1 MESLITLPLS
11 LQQPALRAKSP
22 AVKDDFLP
30 VCYHIAEP
38 GKVGSQIEVLYKRF
52 DGFTKH
58 SSVNMLNL
66 NAKIF
71 R

>member
-1 MESLITLPLS
+1 M
-11 LQQPALRAKSP
+11 
-22 AVKDDFLP
+22 
-30 VCYHIAEP
+30 
-38 GKVGSQIEVLYKRF
+38 GSQIEAVFKRF

-71 R
+71 AELAENQSLYFKISGQFEDMSEKMFFLKDMLI